1 MQETLQ
7 VTIHIGFFLIM
18 IGYGILL
25 AASYIAMALYFKN
38 KSNIFVACN
47 ILLLMM
53 AFLVI
58 FQNADGS
65 KPFFYDYP
73 FVINSLG
80 ISFIAVAIFLIA
92 EAFNAIVY
100 FFKQRKIDK
109 IEAEKERERRE
120 RLSKIR

>member
-1 MQETLQ
+1 MQQTIQ
-7 VTIHIGFFLIM
+7 VTVHIGFFLIM

-38 KSNIFVACN
+38 RSNIFMACN

-73 FVINSLG
+73 FVVNALG

-92 EAFNAIVY
+92 EVFNAIIY
-100 FFKQRKIDK
+100 FFKQRRIDK
-109 IEAEKERERRE
+109 IEAQKERERRE